1 MIAQPDIYK
10 RARVCDTLG
19 NLGSQYLWGFP
30 GNITRGN
37 PVPTKNTDF
46 SLDASASELYAQ
58 LSGIDTTRR
67 ILDQSP
73 QESSLLELLG
83 AEEQWLDRHRLILIE
98 VCWLLAEILHK
109 GPPPVPDHT
118 AEQDNALW
126 AAIKQLSGCPHFDGT
141 ISIRYRGSGFPGQEA
156 VQEQC
161 DYEASCGN
169 LLLDLQVA
177 GTMAKRMAGQPG
189 SALPGQL
196 LAAFKGFST
205 LGINHLHLDSKVG
218 DENDK
223 GRLLASLHGLTRY
236 YHEAGQASS
245 DYIVRDEYN
254 LPNPNL
260 TLLAAINKVKP
271 PAIQKLVAEITPM
284 LFGPE
289 PKEALAAFPTVFNAI
304 FAFPKL
310 NAQLTKPAIEVNNI
324 QRLMPGQTDG
334 GDTRNQAMLSRL
346 AIASYGENP
355 RQVAEVLASV
365 SSGGYQNI
373 YMGTLQ
379 KRLSL
384 ATDFLNKSENAPQ
397 PGAVQKEA
405 LHNIE
410 TGLEMVP
417 DELYESLDLPETQD
431 QPATED
437 GHQPRHD
444 WPLHKEIFS
453 LLSFFKRRS
462 VIKKKMRD
470 MVRGQV
476 KFEPQDY
483 AVIARNFRITGE
495 QAAHL
500 VRLLNGCFDENGRF
514 RRSAFEKNIPE
525 FVQYETKVFEF
536 LWHYLKELVSRD
548 DRVSFLNAM
557 QHLIA
562 RLNSPAEA
570 LKVLLR
576 DIFGQAHRVGFSD
589 RNGLLLANIL
599 IRTYNQELGNHIE
612 LTPEEVLQVKVG
624 LNQEMIAQALAFL
637 EEEQEHLFR
646 KLRTIHEELQKTL
659 SREAGAAAIP
669 LHYLTTLERELIIFL
684 ALVGGPI
691 AHKIL
696 HGVVKEY
703 GNPESGIYAALTTPE
718 EGKGFLQLLQVA
730 VRGLKRFAEMEDLL
744 LFTILTDRQPRF
756 LSLWDDES
764 HAALVKRV
772 MDWAR

>member
-1 MIAQPDIYK
+1 VQ
-10 RARVCDTLG
+10 
-19 NLGSQYLWGFP
+19 
-30 GNITRGN
+30 
-37 PVPTKNTDF
+37 TKNTGF

-67 ILDQSP
+67 ILDP
-73 QESSLLELLG
+73 APRESSLIELLG
-83 AEEQWLDRHRLILIE
+83 AEEQWLDRNRLILIDI
-98 VCWLLAEILHK
+98 CRQLAEILQK
-109 GPPPVPDHT
+109 KSQIAGGEG
-118 AEQDNALW
+118 AGRDNTLW
-126 AAIKQLSGCPHFDGT
+126 AAIKQLSGCPRFDGT

-161 DYEASCGN
+161 DYEVSCGS

-177 GTMAKRMAGQPG
+177 GSMAKRMAGQPG

-218 DENDK
+218 EEND
-223 GRLLASLHGLTRY
+223 RADLLKSLHALTRY
-236 YHEAGQASS
+236 YLEVEQESS
-245 DYIVRDEYN
+245 DYLIRDEYN

-271 PAIQKLVAEITPM
+271 AAIRKLVTEITPM

-289 PKEALAAFPTVFNAI
+289 PKEVLAAFPTVFNAI

-310 NAQLTKPAIEVNNI
+310 KAQLGKPAIEVNNI
-324 QRLMPGQTDG
+324 QRLMPGQATG
-334 GDTRNQAMLSRL
+334 GGNRNQAMLSRM
-346 AIASYGENP
+346 AIAGYGENP

-379 KRLSL
+379 KRLFL
-384 ATDFLNKSENAPQ
+384 ATDFLNKSENASQ

-417 DELYESLDLPETQD
+417 DELYEALNLSSAEDRTAAEAGQ
-431 QPATED
+431 QP
-437 GHQPRHD
+437 GHQR
-444 WPLHKEIFS
+444 PLHQEIFS

-462 VIKKKMRD
+462 AIKKKMRD

-476 KFEPQDY
+476 RFEPQDY
-483 AVIARNFRITGE
+483 AVIARNFRISGD

-500 VRLLNGCFDENGRF
+500 VQLLNGCFDENGRF

-562 RLNSPAEA
+562 QLNSPAEA

-576 DIFGQAHRVGFSD
+576 DIFTQAHRVGFSD

-637 EEEQEHLFR
+637 EEEQENLFR

-659 SREAGAAAIP
+659 NREAGTAAIP

-684 ALVGGPI
+684 ALVGGPVS
-691 AHKIL
+691 HKIL

-703 GNPESGIYAALTTPE
+703 GNPESGIYAALTSPE

-730 VRGLKRFAEMEDLL
+730 VRGLKRFAETEDLL
-744 LFTILTDRQPRF
+744 LFTILTDREPQF
-756 LSLWDDES
+756 QALWNN
-764 HAALVKRV
+764 AAHVVLVKRV
-772 MDWAR
+772 MEWAR

>member
-1 MIAQPDIYK
+1 M
-10 RARVCDTLG
+10 
-19 NLGSQYLWGFP
+19 SP
-30 GNITRGN
+30 GNIKTGS
-37 PVPTKNTDF
+37 PVQTKNTDF

-67 ILDQSP
+67 ILDQTP

-83 AEEQWLDRHRLILIE
+83 AEEQWLDRNRLTLIE
-98 VCWLLAEILHK
+98 ICWLLADLLRTNRLPSPEHS
-109 GPPPVPDHT
+109 
-118 AEQDNALW
+118 AAQDGSLW
-126 AAIKQLSGCPHFDGT
+126 AAIEQLSGYPQFDGI
-141 ISIRYRGSGFPGQEA
+141 ISIRYRGCGFPGQDA

-161 DYEASCGN
+161 DYEVSCGN

-177 GTMAKRMAGQPG
+177 GAMAKRMAGQPG
-189 SALPGQL
+189 SALPSQL
-196 LAAFKGFST
+196 LAAFKGFSS

-218 DENDK
+218 SENDK
-223 GRLLASLHGLTRY
+223 ANLLASLHGLTRY
-236 YHEAGQASS
+236 YREAGQGSS

-260 TLLAAINKVKP
+260 TLLAAINRVKP
-271 PAIQKLVAEITPM
+271 AAIQKLVAEITPM

-289 PKEALAAFPTVFNAI
+289 PKEALSGFPTVFNAI

-310 NAQLTKPAIEVNNI
+310 NAQLGKPAIEVNNI
-324 QRLMPGQTDG
+324 QRLMPGQTGAPDN
-334 GDTRNQAMLSRL
+334 RNQAMLSRL
-346 AIASYGENP
+346 AIASYGESP
-355 RQVAEVLASV
+355 QQVAEVLASV
-365 SSGGYQNI
+365 SSKGYQNI

-384 ATDFLNKSENAPQ
+384 ASDFLNKSENAPQ
-397 PGAVQKEA
+397 PGTIRKEA

-410 TGLEMVP
+410 AGLEMVP
-417 DELYESLDLPETQD
+417 DELYEALDISGSQD
-431 QPATED
+431 QATGGPD
-437 GHQPRHD
+437 HHPRQD
-444 WPLHKEIFS
+444 WSLHKDIFS

-476 KFEPQDY
+476 RFEPQDY
-483 AVIARNFRITGE
+483 AVIARNFRITDS

-500 VRLLNGCFDENGRF
+500 VQLLNSCFDANGRF
-514 RRSAFEKNIPE
+514 RRSAFEKNIPA

-562 RLNSPAEA
+562 KLANPAEA
-570 LKVLLR
+570 LKILLS
-576 DIFGQAHRVGFSD
+576 DIFNQAHRIGFSD

-612 LTPEEVLQVKVG
+612 LTPEEVLQVKMG
-624 LNQEMIAQALAFL
+624 LDQEMVAQALAFFA
-637 EEEQEHLFR
+637 EEQEHLFR
-646 KLRTIHEELQKTL
+646 KLRTIHEELQKTVRRE
-659 SREAGAAAIP
+659 SGEAGIP
-669 LHYLTTLERELIIFL
+669 LHYLITLERELIIFL
-684 ALVGGPI
+684 ALIGGP
-691 AHKIL
+691 ASHKIL

-703 GNPESGIYAALTTPE
+703 GNPEAGIYVALPGPE

-730 VRGLKRFAEMEDLL
+730 VRRLKRFSEMEDLL
-744 LFTILTDRQPRF
+744 LFTVLADREPRF
-756 LSLWDDES
+756 LALWDNES
-764 HAALVKRV
+764 HRALVKRV
-772 MDWAR
+772 MEWVR

>member
-1 MIAQPDIYK
+1 MQ
-10 RARVCDTLG
+10 
-19 NLGSQYLWGFP
+19 
-30 GNITRGN
+30 
-37 PVPTKNTDF
+37 TKNSDF

-67 ILDQSP
+67 ILEQPP
-73 QESSLLELLG
+73 QESSLIELLG
-83 AEEQWLDRHRLILIE
+83 AEEQWLDHNRLTLIE
-98 VCWLLAEILHK
+98 ICWLLADILHK
-109 GPPPVPDHT
+109 NRLPSPGHSDDQGEP
-118 AEQDNALW
+118 LW
-126 AAIKQLSGCPHFDGT
+126 AAIKRLSGYPQFDGT
-141 ISIRYRGSGFPGQEA
+141 ISIRYRGCGFPGQDA

-161 DYEASCGN
+161 DYEVSSGN

-177 GTMAKRMAGQPG
+177 GAMAKRMTGRPG

-196 LAAFKGFST
+196 LAAFKGFSG
-205 LGINHLHLDSKVG
+205 LGINHLHLDSTVG
-218 DENDK
+218 SENDK
-223 GRLLASLHGLTRY
+223 ANLLASLHGLTRY
-236 YHEAGQASS
+236 YREAGQVSS

-260 TLLAAINKVKP
+260 TLLAAINRVKP
-271 PAIQKLVAEITPM
+271 AAIQKLVAEITPM

-289 PKEALAAFPTVFNAI
+289 PKEALSGFPTVFNAI

-310 NAQLTKPAIEVNNI
+310 NAQLGKPAIEVNNI
-324 QRLMPGQTDG
+324 QRLVPGQTTAPDN
-334 GDTRNQAMLSRL
+334 RNQAMLSRMV
-346 AIASYGENP
+346 IASYGESP

-365 SSGGYQNI
+365 SSKGYQNI

-397 PGAVQKEA
+397 RGTVRKEA

-410 TGLEMVP
+410 AGLEMVS
-417 DELYESLDLPETQD
+417 DELYEVLDISGSQD
-431 QPATED
+431 QAATGP
-437 GHQPRHD
+437 GHPPRHD
-444 WPLHKEIFS
+444 WSLHKDIFS

-476 KFEPQDY
+476 GFEPQDY
-483 AVIARNFRITGE
+483 AVIARNFRITDS
-495 QAAHL
+495 QAVHL
-500 VRLLNGCFDENGRF
+500 VQLLNSCFDQNGRF

-562 RLNSPAEA
+562 RLNRPAEA
-570 LKVLLR
+570 LRILLHN
-576 DIFGQAHRVGFSD
+576 IFAQAHRVGFSD
-589 RNGLLLANIL
+589 RNALLLANIL
-599 IRTYNQELGNHIE
+599 LRTYNQELGNHIE
-612 LTPEEVLQVKVG
+612 ITPEEVLQVKMG
-624 LNQEMIAQALAFL
+624 LDQEMVAQALAFL
-637 EEEQEHLFR
+637 DEEKEHLFR
-646 KLRTIHEELQKTL
+646 KLRTIHEELHKTL
-659 SREAGAAAIP
+659 GQESGAATIP
-669 LHYLTTLERELIIFL
+669 LHYLATLERELIIFL

-691 AHKIL
+691 SHKIL

-703 GNPESGIYAALTTPE
+703 GNPDSSIYASLPTPE
-718 EGKGFLQLLQVA
+718 EAKGFLQLLQVA
-730 VRGLKRFAEMEDLL
+730 IRGLKRFAGMEDLL
-744 LFTILTDRQPRF
+744 LFTILTDREPRF
-756 LSLWDDES
+756 LALWDNAS

-772 MDWAR
+772 MEWAR